1 MRKILSG
8 FGFSERGNLNLSIR
22 NILDNKEIITYEL
35 KVNQR
40 KSFMWNN
47 YKMIKIFFC
56 TFHMKQYTRRKN
68 DEILFLR
75 ILTK

>member
-1 MRKILSG
+1 MRKFLSR

-40 KSFMWNN
+40 KSFMWN
-47 YKMIKIFFC
+47 KIF
-56 TFHMKQYTRRKN
+56 KN
-68 DEILFLR
+68 FNLVSHETIYKEEKRWNFILMN
-75 ILTK
+75 TYKVK